1 MSPLAPEFR
10 ARPYLAP
17 DMAICNPADL
27 PQILKKGQR
36 VLGLDVGTKTIGL
49 ALSDTLLM
57 VATPLR
63 TVRRTRFKADAAEVL
78 REVDAHGVG
87 ALAIG
92 LPIALDGRESPRSQS
107 VRQFARNLLEI
118 RDLPVVF
125 WDERLSTAAVERTMI
140 EADLTRRRRS
150 EIIDRTAAAYI
161 LQGLLDRLAHDRANE
176 TARST

>member
-1 MSPLAPEFR
+1 
-10 ARPYLAP
+10 
-17 DMAICNPADL
+17 MAICNPADL
-27 PQILKKGQR
+27 PQILEKSQR

-49 ALSDTLLM
+49 ALSDTRRM

-63 TVRRTRFKADAAEVL
+63 TIRRTRFKADAAEVL
-78 REVDAHGVG
+78 REVDTHGVG

-125 WDERLSTAAVERTMI
+125 WDERLSTAAVERAMI

-161 LQGLLDRLAHDRANE
+161 LQGLLDRLAHD
-176 TARST
+176 ARTSSGS

>member
-1 MSPLAPEFR
+1 
-10 ARPYLAP
+10 
-17 DMAICNPADL
+17 MAICNPTDL

-63 TVRRTRFKADAAEVL
+63 TVRRTRFRADAAEVL

-87 ALAIG
+87 ALSIG
-92 LPIALDGRESPRSQS
+92 LPISLEGRESPRSQS
-107 VRQFARNLLEI
+107 VRQFARNLLEV
-118 RDLPVVF
+118 RDLPIVF

-161 LQGLLDRLAHDRANE
+161 LQGLLDRLAHDRPNE
-176 TARST
+176 IAGSTE

>member
-1 MSPLAPEFR
+1 
-10 ARPYLAP
+10 
-17 DMAICNPADL
+17 MAICNPADL
-27 PQILKKGQR
+27 PQVLKKGQR

-63 TVRRTRFKADAAEVL
+63 TIRRARFKTDAAEVF

-92 LPIALDGRESPRSQS
+92 LPISLEGRESPRSQS
-107 VRQFARNLLEI
+107 VRQFARNLLEV

-161 LQGLLDRLAHDRANE
+161 LQGLLDRLAHGRASE
-176 TARST
+176 TARRT

>member
-1 MSPLAPEFR
+1 
-10 ARPYLAP
+10 
-17 DMAICNPADL
+17 MAICNPADL
-27 PQILKKGQR
+27 PQILEKGQR
-36 VLGLDVGTKTIGL
+36 LLGLDVGTKTIGL
-49 ALSDTLLM
+49 ALSDTRRM

-63 TVRRTRFKADAAEVL
+63 TIHRTRFKADAAQVL
-78 REVDAHGVG
+78 GEVDALGVG
-87 ALAIG
+87 ALAVG

-125 WDERLSTAAVERTMI
+125 WDERLSTAAVERAMI

-161 LQGLLDRLAHDRANE
+161 LQGLLDRLAHDAPPPV
-176 TARST
+176 T

>member
-1 MSPLAPEFR
+1 
-10 ARPYLAP
+10 
-17 DMAICNPADL
+17 MAICNPGDL
-27 PQILKKGQR
+27 SQILTKGQR

-57 VATPLR
+57 VATPLL
-63 TVRRTRFKADAAEVL
+63 TIRRTRFKTDAAEVL

-118 RDLPVVF
+118 RDLPMVF
-125 WDERLSTAAVERTMI
+125 WDERLSTAAVERVMI
-140 EADLTRRRRS
+140 EADITRRRRS

-161 LQGLLDRLAHDRANE
+161 LQGLLDRLAHDRTTE
-176 TARST
+176 KARNT

>member
-1 MSPLAPEFR
+1 
-10 ARPYLAP
+10 
-17 DMAICNPADL
+17 MAICNPADL
-27 PQILKKGQR
+27 PQILKRGQR

-63 TVRRTRFKADAAEVL
+63 TVRRARFKTDAAEVL

-92 LPIALDGRESPRSQS
+92 LPISLEGRESPRSQS
-107 VRQFARNLLEI
+107 VRQFARSLLEV
-118 RDLPVVF
+118 RDLPVTF

-140 EADLTRRRRS
+140 EADLTRRRRR

-161 LQGLLDRLAHDRANE
+161 LQGLLDRLAHQSNERAN
-176 TARST
+176 R

>member
-1 MSPLAPEFR
+1 
-10 ARPYLAP
+10 
-17 DMAICNPADL
+17 MAICNPADL
-27 PQILKKGQR
+27 PQILEKSQR

-49 ALSDTLLM
+49 ALSDTRRM

-63 TVRRTRFKADAAEVL
+63 TIRRTRFKADAAEVL

-125 WDERLSTAAVERTMI
+125 WDERLSTAAVERAMI

-161 LQGLLDRLAHDRANE
+161 LQGLLDRLAHD
-176 TARST
+176 ARTSSGS

>member
-1 MSPLAPEFR
+1 
-10 ARPYLAP
+10 
-17 DMAICNPADL
+17 MAICNPGDL
-27 PQILKKGQR
+27 SQILAKGHR

-63 TVRRTRFKADAAEVL
+63 TIRRTRFKTDAAEVL

-92 LPIALDGRESPRSQS
+92 LPISLEGRESPRSQS

-118 RDLPVVF
+118 RDLPMVF
-125 WDERLSTAAVERTMI
+125 WDERLSTAAVERVMI
-140 EADLTRRRRS
+140 EADITRRRRS

-161 LQGLLDRLAHDRANE
+161 LQGLLDRLAHSR
-176 TARST
+176 THSGSI

>member
-1 MSPLAPEFR
+1 
-10 ARPYLAP
+10 
-17 DMAICNPADL
+17 MAICNPADL
-27 PQILKKGQR
+27 PQILKKGER
-36 VLGLDVGTKTIGL
+36 LLGLDVGTKTIGL

-87 ALAIG
+87 ALVIG
-92 LPIALDGRESPRSQS
+92 LPISLEGRESPRSQS
-107 VRQFARNLLEI
+107 VRQFARNLLEV
-118 RDLPVVF
+118 RDLVVVF

-161 LQGLLDRLAHDRANE
+161 LQGLLDRLAHDRASE

>member
-1 MSPLAPEFR
+1 
-10 ARPYLAP
+10 
-17 DMAICNPADL
+17 MAICNPSDL
-27 PQILKKGQR
+27 LQILKKGER
-36 VLGLDVGTKTIGL
+36 VLGLDVGAKTIGL

-63 TVRRTRFKADAAEVL
+63 TIRRTRFKADAAEVL
-78 REVDAHGVG
+78 REVDAHDVG

-92 LPIALDGRESPRSQS
+92 LPISLEGRESPRSQS

-118 RDLPVVF
+118 RELPVVF

-161 LQGLLDRLAHDRANE
+161 LQGLLDRLAHDRADD
-176 TARST
+176 ARST

>member
-1 MSPLAPEFR
+1 
-10 ARPYLAP
+10 
-17 DMAICNPADL
+17 MAICNPADL

-63 TVRRTRFKADAAEVL
+63 TVRRMRFKTDAAEVL

-92 LPIALDGRESPRSQS
+92 LPISLEGHESPRSQS

-161 LQGLLDRLAHDRANE
+161 LQGLLDRLARQSSSE
-176 TARST
+176 S

>member
-1 MSPLAPEFR
+1 
-10 ARPYLAP
+10 
-17 DMAICNPADL
+17 MAICNPADL
-27 PQILKKGQR
+27 PQILAKSQR

-49 ALSDTLLM
+49 ALSDTRRI

-63 TVRRTRFKADAAEVL
+63 TIRRTRFKADAAEVL

-92 LPIALDGRESPRSQS
+92 LPIALDGSESPRSQS

-118 RDLPVVF
+118 RNLPVVF
-125 WDERLSTAAVERTMI
+125 WDERLSTAAVERSMI

-161 LQGLLDRLAHDRANE
+161 LQGLLDRLAHQAPP
-176 TARST
+176 SSGS

>member
-1 MSPLAPEFR
+1 
-10 ARPYLAP
+10 
-17 DMAICNPADL
+17 MAICNPADL
-27 PQILKKGQR
+27 PQILEKSQR

-49 ALSDTLLM
+49 ALSDTRRM

-63 TVRRTRFKADAAEVL
+63 TIRRTRFKADAAEVL
-78 REVDAHGVG
+78 REVDTHGVG

-107 VRQFARNLLEI
+107 VRQFARNLLEV

-125 WDERLSTAAVERTMI
+125 WDERLSTAAVERAMI

-161 LQGLLDRLAHDRANE
+161 LQGMLDRLAHD
-176 TARST
+176 ARTSSGS

>member
-1 MSPLAPEFR
+1 
-10 ARPYLAP
+10 
-17 DMAICNPADL
+17 MAICNPDDL
-27 PQILKKGQR
+27 PRILAKGQR

-63 TVRRTRFKADAAEVL
+63 TIRRTRFKTDAAEVL

-118 RDLPVVF
+118 RDLPMVF
-125 WDERLSTAAVERTMI
+125 WDERLSTAAVERVMI
-140 EADLTRRRRS
+140 QADITRRRRS

-161 LQGLLDRLAHDRANE
+161 LQGLLDRLAHDRTIE
-176 TARST
+176 KARST

>member
-1 MSPLAPEFR
+1 
-10 ARPYLAP
+10 
-17 DMAICNPADL
+17 MAICNPADL
-27 PQILKKGQR
+27 SQVLKKGQR
-36 VLGLDVGTKTIGL
+36 LLGLDVGTKTIGL
-49 ALSDTLLM
+49 ALSDSLLM

-107 VRQFARNLLEI
+107 VRQFARNLLAVRE
-118 RDLPVVF
+118 LPVVF

-161 LQGLLDRLAHDRANE
+161 LQGLLDRLAHDRAE
-176 TARST
+176 QREK

>member
-1 MSPLAPEFR
+1 
-10 ARPYLAP
+10 
-17 DMAICNPADL
+17 MAICNPADL
-27 PQILKKGQR
+27 PQILAKSQR

-49 ALSDTLLM
+49 ALSDTRRI

-63 TVRRTRFKADAAEVL
+63 TIRRTRFKADAAEVL

-125 WDERLSTAAVERTMI
+125 WDERLSTAAVERSMI

-161 LQGLLDRLAHDRANE
+161 LQGLLDRLAHQ
-176 TARST
+176 ARPSSGS

>member
-1 MSPLAPEFR
+1 
-10 ARPYLAP
+10 
-17 DMAICNPADL
+17 MAICNPADL

-78 REVDAHGVG
+78 REVDAHGAG

-92 LPIALDGRESPRSQS
+92 LPISLEGRESPRSQS

-161 LQGLLDRLAHDRANE
+161 LQGLLDRLAHDRASE

>member
-1 MSPLAPEFR
+1 
-10 ARPYLAP
+10 
-17 DMAICNPADL
+17 MAICNPADL

-92 LPIALDGRESPRSQS
+92 LPISLEGRESPRSQS
-107 VRQFARNLLEI
+107 VRQFVRNLLEV

-161 LQGLLDRLAHDRANE
+161 LQGLLDRLAHDRGSE

>member
-1 MSPLAPEFR
+1 
-10 ARPYLAP
+10 
-17 DMAICNPADL
+17 MAICNPADL
-27 PQILKKGQR
+27 KQILGKGQR
-36 VLGLDVGTKTIGL
+36 LLGLDVGTKTIGL

-63 TVRRTRFKADAAEVL
+63 TIRRGRFKADAAEVF
-78 REVDAHGVG
+78 RDVDAHGVG
-87 ALAIG
+87 GLAIG

-118 RDLPVVF
+118 RNLPVVF

-150 EIIDRTAAAYI
+150 QIIDRTAAAYI
-161 LQGLLDRLAHDRANE
+161 LQGLLDRLAYEPRPGAE
-176 TARST
+176 A

>member
-1 MSPLAPEFR
+1 
-10 ARPYLAP
+10 
-17 DMAICNPADL
+17 MAICNPSDL
-27 PQILKKGQR
+27 LQILKKGER
-36 VLGLDVGTKTIGL
+36 VLGLDVGAKTIGL

-63 TVRRTRFKADAAEVL
+63 TIRRTRFKADAAEVL
-78 REVDAHGVG
+78 REVDAHDVG

-92 LPIALDGRESPRSQS
+92 MPISLEGRESPRSQS

-118 RDLPVVF
+118 RELPVVF

-161 LQGLLDRLAHDRANE
+161 LQGLLDRLAHDRADD
-176 TARST
+176 ARST

>member
-1 MSPLAPEFR
+1 
-10 ARPYLAP
+10 
-17 DMAICNPADL
+17 MAICNPADL
-27 PQILKKGQR
+27 PQVLKKGQR
-36 VLGLDVGTKTIGL
+36 LLGLDVGTKTIGL

-63 TVRRTRFKADAAEVL
+63 TIRRTRFKTDAAEVL
-78 REVDAHGVG
+78 REVDAHDVG

-92 LPIALDGRESPRSQS
+92 LPISLEGRESPRSQS
-107 VRQFARNLLEI
+107 VRQFARNLIAI
-118 RDLPVVF
+118 RELPVVF

-161 LQGLLDRLAHDRANE
+161 LQGLLDRLAHDRTSE

>member
-1 MSPLAPEFR
+1 
-10 ARPYLAP
+10 
-17 DMAICNPADL
+17 MAICNPGDL
-27 PQILKKGQR
+27 SQILTKDQR

-63 TVRRTRFKADAAEVL
+63 TVRRTRFKTDAAEVL

-92 LPIALDGRESPRSQS
+92 LPITLDGRESPRSQS

-118 RDLPVVF
+118 RDLPIVF
-125 WDERLSTAAVERTMI
+125 WDERLSTAAVERVMI
-140 EADLTRRRRS
+140 EADITRRRRG

-161 LQGLLDRLAHDRANE
+161 LQGLLDRLAHDRTTE
-176 TARST
+176 KARST

>member
-1 MSPLAPEFR
+1 
-10 ARPYLAP
+10 
-17 DMAICNPADL
+17 MAICNPADL
-27 PQILKKGQR
+27 PQILEKSQR

-49 ALSDTLLM
+49 ALSDTRRM

-63 TVRRTRFKADAAEVL
+63 TIRRTRFKADAAEVL
-78 REVDAHGVG
+78 REVDTHGVG

-125 WDERLSTAAVERTMI
+125 WDERLSTAAVERAMI

-161 LQGLLDRLAHDRANE
+161 LQGLLDRLAHQ
-176 TARST
+176 ARPNSGNGTVI

>member
-1 MSPLAPEFR
+1 
-10 ARPYLAP
+10 
-17 DMAICNPADL
+17 MAICNPADL
-27 PQILKKGQR
+27 PQILAKGQR

-49 ALSDTLLM
+49 ALSDTRRM

-63 TVRRTRFKADAAEVL
+63 TIRRTRFKADAAEVL
-78 REVDAHGVG
+78 REVDTHGVG

-92 LPIALDGRESPRSQS
+92 LPIALDGSESPRSQS

-125 WDERLSTAAVERTMI
+125 WDERLSTAAVERSMI

-161 LQGLLDRLAHDRANE
+161 LQGMLDRLAHD
-176 TARST
+176 ARTSPGS